1 MNEPVD
7 LDELERIANSEPE
20 DGMGGDFVLPIDQ
33 ARGMFAELRDSRRSY
48 RELAS
53 EVWCL
58 PPEEAA
64 DAEIDH
70 ADTLAEA
77 KRMNRR
83 IMELEREKKG
93 EPCP

>member
-1 MNEPVD
+1 MTEPVD
-7 LDELERIANSEPE
+7 LDELERLYEKCE
-20 DGMGGDFVLPIDQ
+20 DVPRLI
-33 ARGMFAELRDSRRSY
+33 AELRDSRRCY

-64 DAEIDH
+64 EAEIDH
-70 ADTLAEA
+70 TDTLAEA

-83 IMELEREKKG
+83 IMELDLWHREHLQK
-93 EPCP
+93 PQAPQRSLDSD